1 MKRLSDV
8 VYKKLLDSRAGLEH
22 CLRHLKEHINYN
34 WSHIVTLNKSRYYV
48 VFGSN
53 GLPNVAIL
61 FKTQWYESYGDNE
74 FINEET
80 GTIEKGIGD
89 SINSEHIKQ
98 MIEQGVKE
106 IYTVHE
112 KGDIYTISMKDFL
125 LKSHPRDAKERRVR
139 SFSIHNYKRVNK

>member
-1 MKRLSDV
+1 M
-8 VYKKLLDSRAGLEH
+8 YKKLLDSRAGLEH
-22 CLRHLKEHINYN
+22 CLKYLKEHINYK

-48 VFGSN
+48 AFGFN
-53 GLPNVAIL
+53 DCPNVAIL
-61 FKTQWYESYGDNE
+61 FKTQWYESYGDNK
-74 FINEET
+74 FINDNGQVET
-80 GTIEKGIGD
+80 GIGD

-98 MIEQGVKE
+98 MIEQGVKD

-125 LKSHPRDAKERRVR
+125 LKSHPRNAKERRVR